1 MMEPEVTATTQNA
14 APASLLPGGIKS
26 ATPLTALQLN
36 DFRLDVKHTVLTP
49 EYLEK
54 MTAAKKEQ
62 NQ

>member
-1 MMEPEVTATTQNA
+1 MEPNVAATTQNG

-26 ATPLTALQLN
+26 ASPLTALQLN
-36 DFRLDVKHTVLTP
+36 GFRLDVKHTILTP